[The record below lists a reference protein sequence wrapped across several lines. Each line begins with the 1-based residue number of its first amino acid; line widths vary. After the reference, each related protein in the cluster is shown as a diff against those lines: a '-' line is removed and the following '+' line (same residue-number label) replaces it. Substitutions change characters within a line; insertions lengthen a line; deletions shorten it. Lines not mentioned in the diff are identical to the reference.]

1 MVRQLVQRQIYNNV
15 IARGYHDGYSG
26 PIFSARQV
34 VKLIEEA
41 CELFLAVQ
49 WRYSATLGQFGDR
62 VTLMRRDA
70 MMLFDNPAFW
80 ADAVTG
86 PLDVERLSN
95 ELADCWVVL
104 ACLAESLG
112 IDGEKSAIVKSG
124 NDVDR
129 GIR

>member
-1 MVRQLVQRQIYNNV
+1 MQQQIYNNV
-15 IARGYHDGYSG
+15 IRRGYHQGYSG
-26 PIFSARQV
+26 PTFAARQV
-34 VKLIEEA
+34 VKLVEEV
-41 CELFLAVQ
+41 CELFMAVQ

-70 MMLFDNPAFW
+70 MMLFDNADFW
-80 ADAVTG
+80 ADAVSG
-86 PLDVERLSN
+86 PLDVERIGN

-104 ACLAESLG
+104 SCLAESLG
-112 IDGEKSAIVKSG
+112 IDGEQRAAVKSG